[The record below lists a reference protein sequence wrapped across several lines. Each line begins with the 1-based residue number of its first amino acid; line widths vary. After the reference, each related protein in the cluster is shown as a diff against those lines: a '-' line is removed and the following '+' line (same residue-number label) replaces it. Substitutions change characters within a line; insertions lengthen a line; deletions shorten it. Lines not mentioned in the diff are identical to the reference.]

1 MNTAMCQDKIDTHMT
16 RQEAIQE
23 CLKEVKNELAAKVL
37 VDKYFLCDEKG
48 YYETQ
53 PQQMWSR
60 LAKANAQA
68 EEETKRK
75 QYEQEFKRILDD
87 FKFVPGGRILYGL
100 GNKIV
105 NTTLKNCYVIA
116 IQEDSI
122 KGIFDAAYKM
132 AETYKQGG
140 GCGID
145 ISILRPKG
153 SPIKNAARESAGSVS
168 FMDFYSHITGMIGQ
182 KARIGA
188 LLISLDVSH
197 PDIED
202 FINIKGGDDLDKV
215 RFANISVKITDEFM
229 KAVENNADFD
239 LRWGG
244 KVYRTVK
251 ASKLWD
257 KIINKAW
264 KRAEPGILF
273 WDTACRNGPSHN
285 YKNFNLITTN
295 PCVSGDTRILTSQ
308 GYRTAR
314 ELWIKGDYTEYS
326 DIISD
331 IDGEVGELQII
342 NKNGVVPSTCVYRT
356 SECADVFR
364 VTLKNGIEIDA
375 TENHKFI
382 LSDNTRR
389 TLAELRVGDKLPI
402 NQQQIFGEYNYPEY
416 ARLAGWIIVKGSV
429 SYRRDGQMDALVR
442 CWGPDIENV
451 APVLR
456 QDLLSVYHRSNK
468 SIALCSSGYSG
479 YDSTPN
485 GFDTRVLTMQSSIL
499 GRLLHEDSLEPGK
512 KHHVPESLWGGDKET
527 VSAFLSGLFS
537 ADGGVQISNYK
548 KSISIRICQVNKS
561 ILSECQLLLNQFG
574 ITSSV
579 LLRRKAGKK
588 LMNDGKGGKK
598 LYQKKTEYE
607 LIISGRC
614 NCMSFIEQIGFI
626 QDGKNKVASNWFD
639 VHHGSNNSEPKK
651 HSKIKSIEYLG
662 KQETFCL
669 TEPKEHEIVANTMR
683 IAQCGEIG
691 LSDGD
696 SCNLG
701 SMNLSKYVASPFTD
715 ASRFNFDGFERDVKS
730 SIRFLDNIISLEKS
744 PLEFQQWAND
754 NGRRLGLGVMG
765 MADMLTKL
773 RIRYDSKE
781 SLGFLEKLFD
791 SLMCASYTASCDLAE
806 EKGPFSVFDYNTHMK
821 SEFTQRL
828 PKPILD
834 RMKSTGL
841 RNISLNAIAP
851 TGTLALIAQC
861 SASIEPVFMNHYI
874 RKTTLGTAKKVEEHK
889 VYHPTVQE
897 YLGIHGGEL
906 PDYFVEAHNV
916 DPLFRTVVQG
926 MIQGKIDNSISQTI
940 NLPSD
945 ATEKDVSDCYM
956 NAWKKGCKGITVYR
970 DGSREGVLVKESDA
984 RVSEIVVHQAPQRPK
999 ELPARVHVIK
1009 PNGMEYA
1016 IFVGFLNNRIYE
1028 VFALDNNDVGVK
1040 DGVKGKIKKVSADNG
1055 NVYVFENRAMFVNQL
1070 NRYEDSD
1077 ASLITRLLSTAL
1089 RHGTP
1094 LEFVI
1099 DQVSKSKAIV
1109 NSFAK
1114 AIARALSLYIKPEE
1128 VVGKFKCPECK
1139 STDLKYEGT
1148 CFSCL
1153 SCGYSKCT

>member
-1 MNTAMCQDKIDTHMT
+1 MNTAICPDKIKKTRDTYMT
-16 RQEAIQE
+16 KQEAIQE
-23 CLKEVKNELAAKVL
+23 CLKVVKNELAAKIL

-48 YYETQ
+48 YHETQ
-53 PQQMWSR
+53 PQQMWDR
-60 LAKANAQA
+60 LAKANSLA
-68 EEETKRK
+68 EKETIRE
-75 QYEQEFKRILDD
+75 QYEQEFRHILDD

-100 GNKIV
+100 GNKMV

-153 SPIKNAARESAGSVS
+153 SPIKNAARESTGATS

-229 KAVENNADFD
+229 KDVENNADFD
-239 LRWGG
+239 LKWGG

-251 ASKLWD
+251 ASKLWG
-257 KIINKAW
+257 KIINRAW
-264 KRAEPGILF
+264 RRAEPGILF

-285 YKNFNLITTN
+285 YENFKLITTN
-295 PCVSGDTRILTSQ
+295 PCVSGDTKILTPE
-308 GYRTAR
+308 GYKTAR
-314 ELWIKGDYTEYS
+314 ELWIEGGNKEYGDKDLGERYIINSSGKVRSTDVYMTSE
-326 DIISD
+326 ISD
-331 IDGEVGELQII
+331 LFRTTFEDGSYIDTT
-342 NKNGVVPSTCVYRT
+342 K
-356 SECADVFR
+356 
-364 VTLKNGIEIDA
+364 
-375 TENHKFI
+375 NHKFLLKDNNSI
-382 LSDNTRR
+382 IRKPLHEVKVGDEVPVYGSDNF
-389 TLAELRVGDKLPI
+389 LG
-402 NQQQIFGEYNYPEY
+402 
-416 ARLAGWIIVKGSV
+416 IVSIDSV
-429 SYRRDGQMDALVR
+429 
-442 CWGPDIENV
+442 
-451 APVLR
+451 
-456 QDLLSVYHRSNK
+456 
-468 SIALCSSGYSG
+468 
-479 YDSTPN
+479 
-485 GFDTRVLTMQSSIL
+485 
-499 GRLLHEDSLEPGK
+499 
-512 KHHVPESLWGGDKET
+512 
-527 VSAFLSGLFS
+527 
-537 ADGGVQISNYK
+537 
-548 KSISIRICQVNKS
+548 
-561 ILSECQLLLNQFG
+561 
-574 ITSSV
+574 
-579 LLRRKAGKK
+579 
-588 LMNDGKGGKK
+588 GKG
-598 LYQKKTEYE
+598 
-607 LIISGRC
+607 
-614 NCMSFIEQIGFI
+614 
-626 QDGKNKVASNWFD
+626 
-639 VHHGSNNSEPKK
+639 
-651 HSKIKSIEYLG
+651 
-662 KQETFCL
+662 ETFCL
-669 TEPKEHEIVANTMR
+669 TEPENNEFVANGIRTGN
-683 IAQCGEIG
+683 CGEIG

-701 SMNLSKYVASPFTD
+701 SMNLSKYVASPFTG

-765 MADMLTKL
+765 MADMLVKL
-773 RIRYDSKE
+773 RIKYDSKE
-781 SLGFLEKLFD
+781 SMEFLEKLFD

-806 EKGPFSVFDYNTHMK
+806 EKGPFAAFDYNTHMK

-828 PKPILD
+828 PKSIRD
-834 RMKSTGL
+834 RIKSVGL
-841 RNISLNAIAP
+841 RNISINAIAP

-874 RKTTLGTAKKVEEHK
+874 RKTNLGTAKKVEEHK
-889 VYHPTVQE
+889 VYHPTVKE
-897 YLGIHGGEL
+897 YMDTYGGEL
-906 PDYFVEAHNV
+906 PDYFVEAHDV

-926 MIQGKIDNSISQTI
+926 MIQGKIDNSISQTC
-940 NLPSD
+940 NLPED
-945 ATEKDVSDCYM
+945 ATEEHISVCYM
-956 NAWKKGCKGITVYR
+956 NAWKEGCKGITVYR
-970 DGSREGVLVKESDA
+970 EGSREGVLVKESDT
-984 RVSEIVVHQAPQRPK
+984 RSKEITVHQAPQRPK

-1016 IFVGFLNNRIYE
+1016 IFVGFLNNRVYE
-1028 VFALDNNDVGVK
+1028 VFALDNNDVGIK
-1040 DGVKGKIKKVSADNG
+1040 DGIKGKIKKVSTDDG
-1055 NVYVFENRAMFVNQL
+1055 SIYVFENRAMFVNQL

-1094 LEFVI
+1094 LEFAI
-1099 DQVSKSKAIV
+1099 DQISKSKIVV
-1109 NSFAK
+1109 NSFAR

-1139 STDLKYEGT
+1139 SVNLKYEGT